1 MYRRTFFIAD
11 SFSNLKIRLLI
22 VRFKLDHENLYDVEE
37 LNILQKYNNQSKS
50 FVYALMFFFDV
61 NCFLIV
67 FPPVLNAFLY
77 YIGILDVHQLTLP
90 LTENNIDHILEFS
103 VLLKSLKDKI
113 ECIIYV
119 TGSIFTVYI
128 NSYLGQRLL
137 NHSNAVLEELCN
149 VPFYTLSVKSQ
160 KLLLLMIARS
170 RKPSFLSI
178 GNMFVSS
185 HEVFASLYKLFT
197 TKTIGQSTILLIQRV
212 ISLIIFNVT
221 YSVGYFRFVTIQLLI
236 VRFKLDH
243 EKISDLDEMDILK
256 KYTNQSKSCVYALMF
271 FFDINCFLNV
281 FPPIVNA
288 FLYSIGIL
296 EVNQLTLPLTE
307 NNIDHVGMMYFCMLI
322 GQSVTVLMTI
332 VVSSITLSTF
342 LVFIQHAC
350 CQCSIIILK
359 IRQPFQSNQT
369 SENKTKFFSTLTE
382 EYNWIVDIVNR
393 HRISIEFIKMLRNI
407 SNATYLIVML
417 LATIVIVVNFLC
429 ILKFSIFLK
438 TLKDKIECIIYVTGS
453 IFTVYITFYLG
464 QTLLNHSN
472 AVFEELCNVPFYTLS
487 VNSQKLL
494 LLMIARSGKP
504 SFLSI
509 GNMFVSSHEVFAS

>member
-1 MYRRTFFIAD
+1 
-11 SFSNLKIRLLI
+11 
-22 VRFKLDHENLYDVEE
+22 
-37 LNILQKYNNQSKS
+37 
-50 FVYALMFFFDV
+50 
-61 NCFLIV
+61 
-67 FPPVLNAFLY
+67 
-77 YIGILDVHQLTLP
+77 
-90 LTENNIDHILEFS
+90 
-103 VLLKSLKDKI
+103 
-113 ECIIYV
+113 
-119 TGSIFTVYI
+119 
-128 NSYLGQRLL
+128 
-137 NHSNAVLEELCN
+137 
-149 VPFYTLSVKSQ
+149 
-160 KLLLLMIARS
+160 
-170 RKPSFLSI
+170 
-178 GNMFVSS
+178 
-185 HEVFASLYKLFT
+185 LYKLFT

-243 EKISDLDEMDILK
+243 EKISDPDEMDILK
-256 KYTNQSKSCVYALMF
+256 KYTNQSKFFVYALMCRF
-271 FFDINCFLNV
+271 FFDINCFLIV
-281 FPPIVNA
+281 YPPVLNA

-332 VVSSITLSTF
+332 VVGSITLSMF

-359 IRQPFQSNQT
+359 IRQPFQSNQI
-369 SENKTKFFSTLTE
+369 SEKKPKFFSTLTE

-429 ILKFSIFLK
+429 ILKFSIFSK
-438 TLKDKIECIIYVTGS
+438 TLKDKLECIIYVTGS

-494 LLMIARSGKP
+494 LLMIARSRKP

-509 GNMFVSSHEVFAS
+509 GNMFVSSHEVFASLLRKALSFAMVFYSVQ